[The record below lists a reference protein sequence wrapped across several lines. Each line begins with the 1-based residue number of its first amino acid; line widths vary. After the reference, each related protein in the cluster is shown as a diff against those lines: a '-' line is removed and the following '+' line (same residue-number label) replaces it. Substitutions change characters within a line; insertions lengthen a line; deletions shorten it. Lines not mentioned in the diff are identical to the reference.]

1 MQKEIMIAIDDS
13 IHSKTAVDYAIKI
26 YQAVQDVKFKVIHIH
41 PTISQ
46 YLMDEAKSNPQAYA
60 ELQKLTRRH
69 AENSRK
75 LFDKCKNHM
84 VSAGIA
90 EDCIDFK
97 SQIRL
102 RGIAKDILQASSAG
116 LYDAL
121 IMGRR
126 GLSGIQEKLV
136 GSVTSSLVN
145 SKVDTPVWL
154 VDEKGPSLD
163 ILVAV
168 DGSES
173 SFKAVDHLAFIMS
186 GNTDLKI
193 TLFHLA
199 PRLQDF
205 FPVDIEDEDIDSE
218 ALEEFIQ
225 KGDKQRIDQ
234 FYVRVKKRFNE
245 AGIRKEQL
253 NFVAKK
259 GTPRV
264 GKIGKALL
272 DEYRKGKF
280 GTLVVGRRGV
290 SKKIFTGSVSTY
302 LVNNFNAGAL
312 WVVA

>member
-1 MQKEIMIAIDDS
+1 MQREIMIAIDDS
-13 IHSKTAVDYAIKI
+13 IHSKTAVDYAVKI
-26 YQAVQDVKFKVIHIH
+26 YQAIQDVKFNVIHIH

-69 AENSRK
+69 AEIAHK

-84 VSAGIA
+84 VGAGVA
-90 EDCIDFK
+90 EENIVFK
-97 SQIRL
+97 SQFRM
-102 RGIAKDILQASSAG
+102 RGVAKDILQASSAG

-126 GLSGIQEKLV
+126 GLSGLQEKLV
-136 GSVTSSLVN
+136 GSVSASLIN
-145 SKVDTPVWL
+145 STVDTPVWL
-154 VDEKGPSLD
+154 VDEEGPSSD
-163 ILVAV
+163 IMVAV
-168 DGSES
+168 DGSEP

-186 GNTDLKI
+186 GNTELKI

-205 FPVDIEDEDIDSE
+205 IPGDIEDEDIDSE

-234 FYVRVKKRFNE
+234 FYVRVKKRFDE
-245 AGIRKEQL
+245 AGIRNNQI

-259 GTPRV
+259 GAPRV
-264 GKIGKALL
+264 GKIGKAVL
-272 DEYRKGKF
+272 DEYHKGKF
-280 GTLVVGRRGV
+280 GTLVVGRRGIN
-290 SKKIFTGSVSTY
+290 KKLFTGTVSTY
-302 LVNNFNAGAL
+302 LVNQFTAGAL